1 MEMDLITL
9 EYATVD
15 EIPIAFCK
23 PSPKLANGTIALW
36 IPYLGGDKS
45 TGLTELQALAE
56 AGYFAISF
64 DPIQH
69 GERHSPQE
77 PDIRSLV
84 FQNFRAVMWNI
95 LGTTVLDAFRVLD
108 WAVSKYKLNNDI
120 VVGGISM
127 GGDIAVSLAG
137 IDKRV
142 RKVAAIAASPDWMRP
157 GMTDV
162 MDSTK
167 VIVQGNP
174 TPFGTWL
181 YSQLDPLTNLGNY
194 GHAPQILFELG
205 EADTHISPLHALG
218 FKEKLSEKYQ
228 DSAAA
233 IEIHINSGAD
243 HLTVIQD
250 HAVLTRCIQFLLKK

>member
-1 MEMDLITL
+1 MEIDFIAM
-9 EYATVD
+9 EYAAVN

-23 PSPKLANGTIALW
+23 PSPKFANDSIALW
-36 IPYLGGDKS
+36 ILYLGGDKN
-45 TGLTELQALAE
+45 TGLTELQALAKT
-56 AGYFAISF
+56 GYFAISL
-64 DPIQH
+64 DPVLH
-69 GERHSPQE
+69 GERHLSQE
-77 PDIRSLV
+77 PDLRSFV

-95 LGTTVLDAFRVLD
+95 LGTTVLDTFRVLD

-142 RKVAAIAASPDWMRP
+142 QKVAAIAASPDWMRP

-167 VIVQGNP
+167 IIAQGEP
-174 TPFGTWL
+174 RPFGAWL

-194 GHAPQILFELG
+194 SHAPQVLFELG
-205 EADTHISPLHALG
+205 ETDTHISPSHALG
-218 FKEKLSEKYQ
+218 FKEKLSQDYQ

-250 HAVLTRCIQFLLKK
+250 HAVLDRCIQFLLKK

>member
-1 MEMDLITL
+1 MEYT
-9 EYATVD
+9 AVD

-23 PSPKLANGTIALW
+23 PDPKLANGSIALW
-36 IPYLGGDKS
+36 IPYLGGDKN
-45 TGLTELQALAE
+45 TGLAELQALAK
-56 AGYFAISF
+56 AGFFAISF

-84 FQNFRAVMWNI
+84 FQSFRAVMWNI
-95 LGTTVLDAFRVLD
+95 LGITVLDAFRVLD
-108 WAVSKYKLNNDI
+108 WAVGKYSLNHDI

-162 MDSTK
+162 MDYTK
-167 VIVQGNP
+167 VIVQGDP
-174 TPFGTWL
+174 TPYGAWL
-181 YSQLDPLTNLGNY
+181 YSQLDPLTNLSNY
-194 GHAPQILFELG
+194 SHAPRILFELG
-205 EADTHISPLHALG
+205 EADTHISPSHAIG
-218 FKEKLSEKYQ
+218 FKEKLSQNNQ
-228 DSAAA
+228 DGAAA

-250 HAVLTRCIQFLLKK
+250 HAVRNRSMQFLLER

>member
-1 MEMDLITL
+1 MEIDLMAVEYTL
-9 EYATVD
+9 VD
-15 EIPIAFCK
+15 EIPIVFCK
-23 PSPKLANGTIALW
+23 PNLKLANGSIALW
-36 IPYLGGDKS
+36 IPYLGGDKN
-45 TGLTELQALAE
+45 TGLTELQVLAQ
-56 AGYFAISF
+56 AGYFAISL
-64 DPIQH
+64 DPAQH
-69 GERHSPQE
+69 GERHLSQE
-77 PDIRSLV
+77 PDLRSLV
-84 FQNFRAVMWNI
+84 FQDFRAFMWNI
-95 LGTTVLDAFRVLD
+95 VGTTVLDAFRVLD
-108 WAVSKYKLNNDI
+108 WAVSKYKLNNGI

-167 VIVQGNP
+167 VIAQGDP
-174 TPFGTWL
+174 TPFGAWL
-181 YSQLDPLTNLGNY
+181 YSQLNPLTNLGNY
-194 GHAPQILFELG
+194 SHAPQILFELG
-205 EADTHISPLHALG
+205 EADTHISPSHACG
-218 FKEKLSEKYQ
+218 FKEKLAQNNQ

-250 HAVLTRCIQFLLKK
+250 RAVLNRCIQFLLKM